1 MEFSLKYLSGGEA
14 MRATQTQVASIITQI
29 LSILCLIIAINCFG
43 TMTFIFMVL
52 GLVIYLI
59 SIGIS
64 FFNWR
69 YSYNKKILPND
80 QSIEI

>member
-1 MEFSLKYLSGGEA
+1 MKA
-14 MRATQTQVASIITQI
+14 TRAQVAGIITQI

-52 GLVIYLI
+52 GLAIFLI

-69 YSYNKKILPND
+69 YSYYKKLLPNN